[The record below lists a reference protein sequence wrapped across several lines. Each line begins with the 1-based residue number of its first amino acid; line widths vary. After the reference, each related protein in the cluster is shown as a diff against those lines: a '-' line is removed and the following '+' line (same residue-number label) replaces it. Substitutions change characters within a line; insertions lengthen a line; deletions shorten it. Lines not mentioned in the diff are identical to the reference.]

1 MLDCIYL
8 YFPVGHDRLQTVLV
22 MSMHQCKD
30 RLIVAYTVSLAWHCI
45 IIILNLI
52 RLCNW
57 VKSAVPHD
65 IVLFSSPHAILNSKF
80 CSDF

>member
-57 VKSAVPHD
+57 VKTNP
-65 IVLFSSPHAILNSKF
+65 
-80 CSDF
+80 CSENNTNKNRQKLKL